1 MLYRRTSQTAV
12 AYASMVTQVQII
24 QPLDGSLGWIH
35 CGIDCHSSEHCVRSC
50 CRTASWST
58 AQYMRF
64 QQNYNPI
71 LSFVQY
77 GLYTAFAGPIIYA
90 VFGSVK
96 QITMGPTAVMALMTF
111 QYTSKGGAPYAIVL
125 SFLAGCLE
133 FIAGVLNLGKCLH
146 FFSNVLLELYFL
158 KCFLFFY
165 RFPSWLYI
173 WTCHFWFLL
182 CSSSDSYIFSNQSH
196 ARPQI
201 SRFILY
207 QSHSRHHNKLERC

>member
-1 MLYRRTSQTAV
+1 MLVWLPKYKLSSLWMDLLAGFTVALTAIPQSIAYGAV
-12 AYASMVTQVQII
+12 AGLPVEVLLNACDSNKK
-24 QPLDGSLGWIH
+24 
-35 CGIDCHSSEHCVRSC
+35 
-50 CRTASWST
+50 
-58 AQYMRF
+58 F
-64 QQNYNPI
+64 NPI

-158 KCFLFFY
+158 KIFLFFY
-165 RFPSWLYI
+165 RFLS
-173 WTCHFWFLL
+173 
-182 CSSSDSYIFSNQSH
+182 
-196 ARPQI
+196 
-201 SRFILY
+201 
-207 QSHSRHHNKLERC
+207 